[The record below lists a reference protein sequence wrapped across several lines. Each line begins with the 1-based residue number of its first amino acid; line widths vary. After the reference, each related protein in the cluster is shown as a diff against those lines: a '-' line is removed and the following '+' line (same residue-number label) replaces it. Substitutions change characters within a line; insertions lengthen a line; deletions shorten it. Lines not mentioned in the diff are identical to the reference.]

1 MQGSCKISLYPYA
14 QKNIFTP
21 MSTKEKAPSFE
32 ICEGFRIRK
41 VTTPAGKVRFQLDL
55 GTKSGHH
62 VRRTY
67 KTKNEARA
75 EARTQA
81 VNVARKDFDAVKFTD
96 AHRTDAVE
104 ALAILRTFDCNLRQA
119 AHFYEKHHRP
129 VDSSNDFAQLVEVYL
144 SGMAGKVVKGALRS
158 RSVEDTAKRLKPFKA
173 AWTARNIGSIE
184 TSDIE
189 AALEAGGWSG
199 TNRKNYLRNLSVFFN
214 AMLKQKRCTANPC
227 AMVEAIPENIETPEI
242 YTPAQAAKIIHKA
255 EEKKPLLVPYLALC
269 FFAGMRP
276 EEAQRLDWDAI
287 DFELSEI
294 HIKADV
300 SKTRTARIVTIPENL
315 LVWLVRYRPKP
326 SKGKVYPNSYSS
338 LKRARKEVYKEA
350 ELTPI
355 QDGAR
360 HSFATYYYALKGL
373 DSTLDQLGHRSPAM
387 LHKHYKGLAK
397 NREKQSHKYF
407 AIMPKDTAK
416 VLQMPDAKSA

>member
-1 MQGSCKISLYPYA
+1 MQGSCNIWLYPHA
-14 QKNIFTP
+14 QKGTFTP
-21 MSTKEKAPSFE
+21 MSTKEKEPSFE

-41 VTTPAGKVRFQLDL
+41 INTPAGKVRFQLDL
-55 GTKSGHH
+55 GTKSGKH

-81 VNVARKDFDAVKFTD
+81 VNAARKDFDAVKFSD
-96 AHRTDAVE
+96 AQRADAVE

-119 AHFYEKHHRP
+119 AHFYEKHHQP

-144 SGMAGKVVKGALRS
+144 SGLTGKVEKGALRA
-158 RSVEDTAKRLKPFKA
+158 RSVLSVGYRLKPFKA

-184 TSDIE
+184 ASDVE
-189 AALEAGGWSG
+189 AVIEAGGWHG
-199 TNRKNYLRNLSVFFN
+199 VNRKNYLLNLSVFFN
-214 AMLKQKRCTANPC
+214 AMRKQKRITANPC
-227 AMVEAIPENIETPEI
+227 DLVETIHANVETPEI
-242 YTPAQAAKIIHKA
+242 YTPAQVATIMHKA
-255 EEKKPLLVPYLALC
+255 ESAAPAMVAYWALC
-269 FFAGMRP
+269 FFAGIRP
-276 EEAQRLDWDAI
+276 IEAQRLDWDAI

-300 SKTRTARIVTIPENL
+300 SKTRTARIITIPENL
-315 LVWLVRYRPKP
+315 LVWLVKYR
-326 SKGKVYPNSYSS
+326 SKGKVYPHSDGILS
-338 LKRARKEVYKEA
+338 RARTDVYKKA

-373 DSTLDQLGHRSPAM
+373 DATLDQLGHRTPAM

-397 NREKQSHKYF
+397 NREKQAQKYF
-407 AIMPKDTAK
+407 AIAPKDTAHI
-416 VLQMPDAKSA
+416 LQMPAAKIA